1 MATRQE
7 MEDELWGVGTA
18 TDATLRPRAFAPL
31 PAPSI
36 PDDVRAYVTR
46 TTQPARD
53 ELAEA
58 QQRGAMLDFLSRQ
71 GAAYDNLAR
80 ELIGRQRVQPSP
92 SMRDVPAREVLAR
105 RAESERA
112 AQRDPSSAEAQRLR
126 LLLSATGADLS
137 PEMLAALTPS
147 DGEDAFRVAG
157 MRLSS
162 RDKQAALD
170 AASAKAAAEAER
182 KRLEAEAAEA
192 RRKQADAW
200 EREKFNRTLGSR
212 EAEGAKN
219 RVSAERRAALLA
231 GNKQEADDLKQRLD
245 LGKEFTDSGAPEFYS
260 QYTRAKSILDKYKP
274 GELPGYGFVEG
285 RVPDRFM
292 SDDAIAV
299 RQGIGQMLASYQ
311 KMITGA
317 GASDAERA
325 NLSRI
330 TGLLES
336 NDERAV
342 RMGVDML
349 REAMDNKVASL
360 AAGYKPSVVEDYAA
374 RAPNFPARARPRRTT
389 AQQGMPTGPDGNPT
403 LDVPAKVRMRWPNGK
418 VYEVPADKVQEAK
431 SKFKATEVR

>member
-1 MATRQE
+1 MATLQE

-58 QQRGAMLDFLSRQ
+58 QRRGEMLDFLSHT
-71 GAAYDNLAR
+71 GNSFDNLAR
-80 ELIGRQRVQPSP
+80 EFIGRQRVQPSP

-112 AQRDPSSAEAQRLR
+112 AQKDPASAEAQRLR

-170 AASAKAAAEAER
+170 AAIAKAAAEAER

-212 EAEGAKN
+212 EAEGAEN
-219 RVSAERRAALLA
+219 RRSAERRAAILA
-231 GNKQEADDLKQRLD
+231 GNKAETDALKQRQSF
-245 LGKEFTDSGAPEFYS
+245 GKEFVDSGAPEFYS
-260 QYTRAKSILDKYKP
+260 QYQRAKAIADKYKP
-274 GELPGYGFVEG
+274 GELPGIGFFEG
-285 RVPDRFM
+285 KVPDRFLTE
-292 SDDAIAV
+292 DTIRF
-299 RQGIGQMLASYQ
+299 RQAIGQMLATYQ
-311 KMITGA
+311 KSITGA
-317 GASDAERA
+317 GASDTERE
-325 NLSRI
+325 NLARI
-330 TGLLES
+330 TGLVNS

-342 RMGVDML
+342 RLGMDML
-349 REAMDNKVASL
+349 KEAMDNRVISI
-360 AAGYKPSVVEDYAA
+360 AAGYREDTVEDYAA
-374 RAPNFPARARPRRTT
+374 RAPNFPVRARQRRTT

-403 LDVPAKVRMRWPNGK
+403 LDAPAKVRMRWPNGK